1 MIDLKALADLA
12 SAGFTK
18 TDIINMTKQTQQP
31 QVQAP
36 AQPIPQPAPPMPTSI
51 EALISQG
58 YRILPPEQPA
68 DISAQLNDLKN
79 IIQLSNIQTAQNN
92 MPQQESTEDILA
104 SIIEPPLPTLGNEPN
119 GATFGRNK

>member
-12 SAGFTK
+12 AAGFTK
-18 TDIINMTKQTQQP
+18 TDIINMTKQTPTMPTQT
-31 QVQAP
+31 
-36 AQPIPQPAPPMPTSI
+36 PPMPTQTPMPASI

-92 MPQQESTEDILA
+92 MPQQETTEDILA
-104 SIIEPPLPTLGNEPN
+104 HIIEPPLPQLGNEPN
-119 GATFGRNK
+119 GATFGRIK